1 MEPLKLHK
9 RQPSSKQERV
19 VEYVKK
25 NYTGLYNACK
35 QWKAQEGAAAK
46 TTAQP

>member
-1 MEPLKLHK
+1 MDQHKLHK
-9 RQPSSKQERV
+9 LQTSGKQERV

-35 QWKAQEGAAAK
+35 QWKAQEAAAAK